1 MGDVDKRITILA
13 SDRGTWNTEPAPI
26 FEDPNVRVFHWS
38 GTVHNAL
45 AALDYLSPLT
55 GVIVPLYEAD
65 VLPVAVATEVY
76 GVRGLSWKAVSHTV
90 DRFLLRRTLDG
101 DLSPQYGEAPQWDC
115 GDPWRQVCKA
125 RASCCGSGV
134 VAFDEIDDAD
144 AAAERAVLGAHD
156 EISSLEAAYSILGRP
171 SLRYPDVRVVYER
184 FIDGPQ
190 YEVSGVVAE
199 PGDVEI
205 WEPLKQRWSG
215 GKILGYERS
224 EGWDENLRAVAARA
238 VANLGL
244 SWCGFCVE
252 VRQGKVIEVN
262 ARLGDD
268 GLGYDAL
275 LRGDHPTRY
284 HRMISFLR
292 SRL

>member
-1 MGDVDKRITILA
+1 MNAQRITILA
-13 SDRGTWNTEPAPI
+13 HDRGTWNPEPEPV
-26 FEDPNVRVFHWS
+26 FTDPSIRMIRWS
-38 GTVHNAL
+38 GTLRNAIT
-45 AALDYLSPLT
+45 ALDFLSPLS
-55 GVIVPLYEAD
+55 GLVVPLYEAD
-65 VLPVAVATEVY
+65 VLPV
-76 GVRGLSWKAVSHTV
+76 GVISDAYEARGLSWEAASRTV
-90 DRFLLRRTLDG
+90 DRFLLRRTLDC
-101 DLSPQYGEAPQWDC
+101 DLSPQHGVTPQWDY
-115 GDPWRQVCKA
+115 GEGWAQVCKA
-125 RASCCGSGV
+125 RASCGGSGV
-134 VAFDEIDDAD
+134 VVFDDITDAD

-156 EISSLEAAYSILGRP
+156 EISALEAAYSVLGHASIP
-171 SLRYPDVRVVYER
+171 HPEVRVVYER
-184 FIDGPQ
+184 FVDGPQ

-205 WEPLKQRWSG
+205 WAPLKQRWVG

-224 EGWDENLRAVAARA
+224 EGWDERLRAEAARA

>member
-1 MGDVDKRITILA
+1 MNDKRITILA
-13 SDRGTWNTEPAPI
+13 SDRGLWNPEPEPVLSC
-26 FEDPNVRVFHWS
+26 DPNVRVVRWS
-38 GTVHNAL
+38 GTVHNAVT
-45 AALDYLSPLT
+45 ALDFLSPLT
-55 GVIVPLYEAD
+55 GVVVPLYEKD
-65 VLPVAVATEVY
+65 VLPVGVISEFY
-76 GVRGLSWKAVSHTV
+76 GTRGLSWMAASHTV

-101 DLSPQYGEAPQWDC
+101 DLSPQYGEAPQWDY
-115 GDPWRQVCKA
+115 GDPWHQVCKA
-125 RASCCGSGV
+125 RASCAGSGV
-134 VAFDEIDDAD
+134 VLFDEIEDAD

-156 EISSLEAAYSILGRP
+156 EIFALEAAYSILGHASILHREA
-171 SLRYPDVRVVYER
+171 RVVYER
-184 FIDGPQ
+184 LVDGPQ

-205 WEPLKQRWSG
+205 WTPLKQRWVG

-224 EGWDENLRAVAARA
+224 EGWDERLRDVAARA

-252 VRQGKVIEVN
+252 VRRGKVIEVN

-284 HRMISFLR
+284 HRMLAFLR